1 MWEHGRRRS
10 RERLGIKKTTPC
22 QPYSFGAAAFV
33 FTGCLLLSHR
43 TRSHPDDSRFRPRS
57 SESTTEAPRDGSS
70 DRRASSIQDPALG
83 GVVVMRKIQRGRQ
96 AGTHTHTTSNPREAV
111 PTVQPTSRAPARCTS
126 QHADEITT
134 GSRRR
139 RLSKY

>member
-1 MWEHGRRRS
+1 MREHGRRRS
-10 RERLGIKKTTPC
+10 RERLAKKTPC
-22 QPYSFGAAAFV
+22 QPYYFGAEAFV

-43 TRSHPDDSRFRPRS
+43 PRRHPDDSRFRPRS

-83 GVVVMRKIQRGRQ
+83 GVVAMRQSSEAGR
-96 AGTHTHTTSNPREAV
+96 HTHTRRRIRERRSPPSNQPHTRARAAHLTTRE
-111 PTVQPTSRAPARCTS
+111 RD
-126 QHADEITT
+126 HTT

-139 RLSKY
+139 RRLSKY